1 MGDGVMGNRF
11 HTTRWSV
18 VVNAGGEGAN
28 ARDALAD
35 LCRLYRPPVLAYVRA
50 RFREPDAEDITQA
63 FFAHILERRLPARA
77 DRERGRFRSY
87 LLTSLK
93 HFVAGERERAAAL
106 RRGGGLKAVPDSA
119 LELIADTDPGPEQA
133 FEREWAHTVLRDA
146 MQQLEAETK
155 RAGRGELFTRL
166 RPFLVE
172 DPEEGD
178 YDEIA
183 RAMGVRR
190 NTLAVAVHRLRAR
203 LQEIVREIVADTA
216 DDPAEIDE
224 ELRSMRRMLVRPSAS
239 REDG

>member
-1 MGDGVMGNRF
+1 MGHRF

-50 RFREPDAEDITQA
+50 RFREPDAEDVTQA

-93 HFVAGERERAAAL
+93 HFLAGERERAGAL
-106 RRGGGLKAVPDSA
+106 RRGGGLTAVSDSA
-119 LELIADTDPGPEQA
+119 LELVADTELGPEQA
-133 FEREWAHTVLRDA
+133 FEREWARTVLRDA
-146 MQQLEAETK
+146 IEQLESETA
-155 RAGRGELFTRL
+155 RAGRAELFARL
-166 RPFLVE
+166 RPFLVD
-172 DPEEGD
+172 DPDEGD

-183 RAMGVRR
+183 QAMSVRR
-190 NTLAVAVHRLRAR
+190 NTVAVAVHRLRAR

-216 DDPAEIDE
+216 EDPAEVEE
-224 ELRSMRRMLVRPSAS
+224 ELRAMRRMLVPTSAS
-239 REDG
+239 RENR